1 MYASLRP
8 LGIGEILDRAVTLS
22 VRYFVPLALIWAVYA
37 VPFVLLAYFLGG
49 DSAKFFKT
57 MIDVM
62 SKANG
67 AADPNAI
74 AKQLAANQPSTAWLP
89 AYFAF
94 ALFTYPLVK
103 AALLRAVSAIYLNK
117 EVIGFRAA
125 FQGALAQWLQLI
137 LLTLLW
143 VAFGVLAYIGLILIG
158 VVVGIIFGLLI
169 YITKAFG
176 VVVAV
181 IAGVIAVAGI
191 IAVAAVAFVAFYV
204 SYVTQVVES
213 SGFIRSFSLAL
224 TRVAGRTT
232 RRSLLFGLAFLAVEI
247 GISVIGFASSALSY
261 GLVRSNL
268 LGVILGGVL
277 SLLTAIFFAAM
288 MTIYYY
294 DTRVR
299 TEGLDLQ
306 LEAQA
311 DAATVPA

>member
-37 VPFVLLAYFLGG
+37 VPFVVLAYFLGG
-49 DSAKFFKT
+49 DSVKFLNS
-57 MIDVM
+57 MIETI
-62 SKANG
+62 SKSNG
-67 AADPNAI
+67 ATDPNAI
-74 AKQLAANQPSTAWLP
+74 AKQLSANQPSSVWLP
-89 AYFAF
+89 AYIAF
-94 ALFTYPLVK
+94 AIFTYPLVK
-103 AALLRAVSAIYLNK
+103 GALLRAVSAIYLNK

-125 FQGALAQWLQLI
+125 FQGAFAQWLQLI

-143 VAFGVLAYIGLILIG
+143 IAFGILAYIGIVLIG
-158 VVVGIIFGLLI
+158 IVVGVVFGLLI
-169 YITKAFG
+169 YVTKVFG
-176 VVVAV
+176 VAVAV
-181 IAGVIAVAGI
+181 IAGIIALAGLIAIVAVAC
-191 IAVAAVAFVAFYV
+191 VAFYV
-204 SYVTQVVES
+204 SYVTQVVENA
-213 SGFIRSFSLAL
+213 GFIRSFSLAL

-232 RRSLLFGLAFLAVEI
+232 RRSLLFGLAFIAVEI
-247 GISVIGFASSALSY
+247 GLSVIGFAASAVSY
-261 GLVRSNL
+261 GLLRSNL
-268 LGVILGGVL
+268 LGVILGGAL
-277 SLLTAIFFAAM
+277 SLLTAIFLAAM